1 MIRVSGVDLPI
12 QKKVLFALTKVYGVG
27 RSKAQQALT
36 SAHVD
41 ADKRA
46 RDLSSDEV
54 SRIHIVLDTLMVEGD
69 LRRTVNEN
77 VDRLK
82 RIRSYR
88 GFRHAAGLPVRGQ
101 RTRSNARTN
110 RGRRKTVG
118 AMTKEMAAKIEAT
131 KTANK

>member
-27 RSKAQQALT
+27 RSKAEQVLKL
-36 SAHVD
+36 AHVD

-54 SRIHIVLDTLMVEGD
+54 SRIQRVLDTLMVEGD